1 VRNDAQ
7 AFFAKT
13 SRGLEITKVPC
24 FIGFPS
30 TGLVWGESRGL
41 CNEEARRFAKPLD
54 LLGINAKTCWGEP
67 AGLIADGHV
76 AVAWVM
82 EAAF

>member
-1 VRNDAQ
+1 MVRFFMSLPR

-13 SRGLEITKVPC
+13 SRLFEITKVPC

-41 CNEEARRFAKPLD
+41 EPLAP
-54 LLGINAKTCWGEP
+54 I
-67 AGLIADGHV
+67 
-76 AVAWVM
+76 
-82 EAAF
+82 